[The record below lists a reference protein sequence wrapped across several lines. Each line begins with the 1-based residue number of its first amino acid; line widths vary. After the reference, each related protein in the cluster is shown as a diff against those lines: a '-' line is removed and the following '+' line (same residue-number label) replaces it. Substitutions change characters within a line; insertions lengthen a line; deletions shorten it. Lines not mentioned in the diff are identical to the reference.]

1 MACRRGG
8 RGWSWLPH
16 GAGFD
21 LFFVVGALED
31 GVYEDAR
38 GVDLVRGELA
48 ELDELFYFGD
58 HIIGG
63 GGHHGIEVAR
73 CFSVDE
79 IAPTIAFPGLDE
91 SEIAAQS
98 AFEDVVAAVEVA
110 RFFSFRDHGAVAG
123 RGVESGNARA
133 PRTDALGE
141 SALRIPLD
149 LDVAA
154 YDKLPARFFLPD

>member
-8 RGWSWLPH
+8 RGWLWLSRR
-16 GAGFD
+16 GGVD
-21 LFFVVGALED
+21 LFCVVGALED

-48 ELDELFYFGD
+48 EVDELFYFGD

-79 IAPTIAFPGLDE
+79 ITPAIAFPGLDE

-110 RFFSFRDHGAVAG
+110 RFFSFCEPGTGARMGGKSEITLVA
-123 RGVESGNARA
+123 R
-133 PRTDALGE
+133 PHALQVC
-141 SALRIPLD
+141 SLTNTL
-149 LDVAA
+149 
-154 YDKLPARFFLPD
+154 

>member
-8 RGWSWLPH
+8 RGWLWLSRR
-16 GAGFD
+16 GGVD
-21 LFFVVGALED
+21 LFCVVGALED

-38 GVDLVRGELA
+38 CVDLVRGEMA
-48 ELDELFYFGD
+48 ELDELCEFGE

-63 GGHHGIEVAR
+63 GGHYGIEVAR

-133 PRTDALGE
+133 SRTDALGE
-141 SALRIPLD
+141 SALRIQLD
-149 LDVAA
+149 LDFAA
-154 YDKLPARFFLPD
+154 

>member
-8 RGWSWLPH
+8 RGWLWLSRR
-16 GAGFD
+16 GGVDF
-21 LFFVVGALED
+21 FFVVGALED

-38 GVDLVRGELA
+38 GVDRVRGELG

-79 IAPTIAFPGLDE
+79 ITPAIAFPGLDE

-123 RGVESGNARA
+123 RGVENGNDRA
-133 PRTDALGE
+133 SRPDALRE
-141 SALRIPLD
+141 KALRIQLD
-149 LDVAA
+149 LDFAA
-154 YDKLPARFFLPD
+154 

>member
-8 RGWSWLPH
+8 RGWLWLSRR
-16 GAGFD
+16 GGVD
-21 LFFVVGALED
+21 LFCVVGALED

-48 ELDELFYFGD
+48 EVDELFYFGD

-79 IAPTIAFPGLDE
+79 ITPAIAFPGLDE

-110 RFFSFRDHGAVAG
+110 RFFSFPHPWALAG
-123 RGVESGNARA
+123 RGVKTGNPPPSPPHPPSQKAS
-133 PRTDALGE
+133 PTPPH
-141 SALRIPLD
+141 S
-149 LDVAA
+149 
-154 YDKLPARFFLPD
+154 